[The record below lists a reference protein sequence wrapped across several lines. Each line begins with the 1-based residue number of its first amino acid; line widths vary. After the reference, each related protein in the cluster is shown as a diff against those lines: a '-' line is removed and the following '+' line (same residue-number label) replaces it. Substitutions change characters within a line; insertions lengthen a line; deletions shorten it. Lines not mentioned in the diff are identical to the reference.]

1 MLGSD
6 HTADAG
12 GAERSVMDQARHVQ
26 RDFLRRL
33 LLAQVEPVLQ
43 TALLNWIGFP
53 AMALLVLLLFF
64 SMPLLNVAPE
74 FMPQATQDWLYSWT
88 PFRYAASGVRNLMY
102 FGGEHGMSLPYGVMW
117 GIAGGGLAAILAS
130 ALRQPRPAAS
140 HAAPAPAPAE
150 R

>member
-1 MLGSD
+1 M
-6 HTADAG
+6 
-12 GAERSVMDQARHVQ
+12 MDQARHVQ